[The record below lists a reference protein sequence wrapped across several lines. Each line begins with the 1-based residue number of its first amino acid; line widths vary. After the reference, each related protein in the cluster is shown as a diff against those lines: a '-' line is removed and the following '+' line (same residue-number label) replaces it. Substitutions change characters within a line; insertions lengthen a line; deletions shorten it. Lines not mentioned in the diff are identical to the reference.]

1 MKKKFDRVYQFKITL
16 MDVRPSIWRR
26 IQVPETY
33 SFWDLH
39 VAIQDAMHWLDYHLH
54 EFEIV
59 NPSTGIKTSVGIPGD
74 EDFGKEILLEWK
86 QKIADYFS
94 MENRLAKYTYDFGD
108 NWEHIIKLEK
118 VLPRDKNIN
127 YPVCI
132 GGKRASPHEDCG
144 GVWGYED
151 FLKIINNPDH
161 EEYEETIEWAGGE
174 FDPEYF
180 DVKEIKFDDPAKR
193 RKIAFES

>member
-132 GGKRASPHEDCG
+132 GGKRASPPEDCG